1 MSPHPSVRLRTVL
14 RQGGRATIVLVC
26 AGAEVASWT
35 LEPAGR
41 CDLAV
46 VDGLARLQLGARRMG
61 CTIELRDVAADLLEL
76 LDFVG
81 LSDLVAR

>member
-1 MSPHPSVRLRTVL
+1 VL

-26 AGAEVASWT
+26 AGADVARWT
-35 LEPAGR
+35 LDPGRR

-46 VDGLARLQLGARRMG
+46 VDELARLHVSARRLG
-61 CTIELRDVAADLLEL
+61 CTIELRDVGADLLEL

-81 LSDLVAR
+81 LSGLVVR